1 MSLTSQ
7 CFIIVGIADRV
18 SHRAGADKKLGQK
31 MINVAS
37 GDRNAIWLPRCRD
50 ALMAS
55 QQGRGKRHCRD
66 GNVINGTGMAVRTVG
81 KTKKKKRVVEGGK
94 KKTKMTTKWNLIN
107 PDLVPSSDKFSAE
120 EEEEGKLFF
129 WDVFS
134 SPPPFPPFSSYHS
147 AFPPG
152 LKRQR
157 DVWVLTMLLLHLWN
171 D

>member
-1 MSLTSQ
+1 M
-7 CFIIVGIADRV
+7 GIADRV

-81 KTKKKKRVVEGGK
+81 KTKKKKRVVEGK
-94 KKTKMTTKWNLIN
+94 KKKKTTKMTTKWNLIN
-107 PDLVPSSDKFSAE
+107 PDLVPPSDKFSAE

-134 SPPPFPPFSSYHS
+134 SPSPSLPSLLFLPFCFSSQVEKAKGRMGS
-147 AFPPG
+147 DNAPAP
-152 LKRQR
+152 
-157 DVWVLTMLLLHLWN
+157 VE
-171 D
+171 

>member
-1 MSLTSQ
+1 MQRCSNGFPARKGEKALSRWQ
-7 CFIIVGIADRV
+7 R
-18 SHRAGADKKLGQK
+18 DKWYRDGCK
-31 MINVAS
+31 
-37 GDRNAIWLPRCRD
+37 DCRQD
-50 ALMAS
+50 KEKEKS
-55 QQGRGKRHCRD
+55 RGRGE
-66 GNVINGTGMAVRTVG
+66 
-81 KTKKKKRVVEGGK
+81 KKKP
-94 KKTKMTTKWNLIN
+94 KMTTKWNLIN